1 MISVELDGLQEMQKA
16 LEGLAKKHPAAVLQG
31 CTKTAYR
38 IERAAK
44 EACPVDTGNL
54 RSSILTTVDREAQ
67 SVMVSAG
74 GTAVTAEVEYA
85 TYVNYGTVKMPARPF
100 FTSAIEQVR
109 NLPDDVA
116 EAINQGFK

>member
-1 MISVELDGLQEMQKA
+1 MISVELDGLKEMQKA
-16 LEGLAKKHPAAVLQG
+16 LEGLAKTHPAAVMQG

-54 RSSILTTVDREAQ
+54 RSSILTTVDQGEQ

-74 GTAVTAEVEYA
+74 GTAATAEVEYA
-85 TYVNYGTVKMPARPF
+85 AYVNYGTQRMPARPF
-100 FTSAIEQVR
+100 FTAAIEQVR
-109 NLPDDVA
+109 NLPDDIA
-116 EAINQGFK
+116 EALNQGFK